1 MLHLKIN
8 AINVETRDITQS
20 YALIHIRGGVCIC
33 KIKPSAITVS
43 NMDTIRISALN
54 LLSDD

>member
-1 MLHLKIN
+1 
-8 AINVETRDITQS
+8 VETRDITQS

-33 KIKPSAITVS
+33 KIKRSAITVS